1 MEGLGEALS
10 SGTSKERSVLRTIMI
25 LWACKHILE
34 LKLYQEK
41 DDLTKVSRSCRLF
54 YSTLKA
60 LSATLYTSKY
70 LHVWNGRQATL
81 LVP

>member
-41 DDLTKVSRSCRLF
+41 DDLTKVSRSCR
-54 YSTLKA
+54 
-60 LSATLYTSKY
+60 
-70 LHVWNGRQATL
+70 
-81 LVP
+81 